1 MRRIQTEALEALD
14 GPCTFS
20 VAALAESELL
30 ARALARLRCS
40 CLSQNFD
47 DGLLDSEQRE
57 DERASER
64 SLASECHRATRE
76 KTSSEMNEREKGQRN
91 G

>member
-20 VAALAESELL
+20 VAALAESEML
-30 ARALARLRCS
+30 ARALARLHCS

-64 SLASECHRATRE
+64 ASDLWR
-76 KTSSEMNEREKGQRN
+76 RN
-91 G
+91 AIGRRGRRPPPR

>member
-20 VAALAESELL
+20 VAALAESEML
-30 ARALARLRCS
+30 ARALARLHCS

-64 SLASECHRATRE
+64 ASERAIFGVG
-76 KTSSEMNEREKGQRN
+76 MP
-91 G
+91 

>member
-20 VAALAESELL
+20 VAALTESEML
-30 ARALARLRCS
+30 ARALARLHCS

-57 DERASER
+57 DERAIFGVGMPEGDEGEDLLR
-64 SLASECHRATRE
+64 DE
-76 KTSSEMNEREKGQRN
+76 
-91 G
+91 